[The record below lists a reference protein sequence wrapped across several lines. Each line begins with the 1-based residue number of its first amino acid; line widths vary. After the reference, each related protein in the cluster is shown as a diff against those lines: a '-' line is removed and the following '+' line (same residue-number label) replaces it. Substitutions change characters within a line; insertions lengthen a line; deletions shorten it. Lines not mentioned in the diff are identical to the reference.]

1 MTKTNII
8 NIITAGLIGGYAE
21 SAAQLTPGPGD
32 ILSKARNIISH
43 KAPALAEL
51 TVCGWCLA
59 PWVTIPVYLAVSK
72 GTNHRIVGALSAT
85 ALAALYRHL
94 AEQL

>member
-1 MTKTNII
+1 MTKSNLIH
-8 NIITAGLIGGYAE
+8 IITAGLIGGYAE

-32 ILSKARNIISH
+32 ILSKARNIVSH

-51 TVCGWCLA
+51 TICGWCLA
-59 PWVTIPVYLAVSK
+59 PWVTVPIYLAVSK
-72 GTNHRIVGALSAT
+72 GTHHRIVGALSAT
-85 ALAALYRHL
+85 AVAALYRHF

>member
-1 MTKTNII
+1 MTTDNVLS
-8 NIITAGLIGGYAE
+8 IITAGLIGGYVE

-32 ILSKARNIISH
+32 ILSKGRELVRH
-43 KAPALAEL
+43 KVSALSEL

-59 PWVTIPVYLAVSK
+59 PWVTIPVYLVASK
-72 GTNHRIVGALSAT
+72 DSRHKILGALSAT
-85 ALAALYRHL
+85 AVAALYRHL

>member
-1 MTKTNII
+1 MTTHDLLS
-8 NIITAGLIGGYAE
+8 IITAGLIGGYVE

-32 ILSKARNIISH
+32 LLSKGRELIRH
-43 KAPALAEL
+43 KIPALDEL

-59 PWVTIPVYLAVSK
+59 PWVTIPVYLVASK
-72 GTNHRIVGALSAT
+72 GSRHKVLGALSAT
-85 ALAALYRHL
+85 AVAALYRHL

>member
-1 MTKTNII
+1 MTTDNVLS
-8 NIITAGLIGGYAE
+8 IITAGFIGGYVE

-32 ILSKARNIISH
+32 ILSKARELVRH
-43 KAPALAEL
+43 KVPALGEL

-59 PWVTIPVYLAVSK
+59 PWVTIPVYLVASK
-72 GTNHRIVGALSAT
+72 GSKHKVLGALSAT
-85 ALAALYRHL
+85 AVAALYRHL